1 MDYKALGHELIKLV
15 GGKDNISRL
24 THCAT
29 RLRFEF
35 YDKNKVD
42 LKRIEN
48 TPGVINVVDKGGQF
62 QVVIGNE
69 VQTTFRV
76 IVDEMGDQA
85 ASNGKEEKKEDKG
98 SIVNRIISVIST
110 TFTPVIP
117 ALIGG
122 GMMKAVLSILVL
134 LNLVDTTGTTY
145 GIINFI
151 SDAPF
156 YFMPVLLAYG
166 AAIKFNCSPILAMTM
181 ACALLHPTWSG
192 FVAAGE
198 AISFFGIPVTL
209 VDYSYSVIPIIL
221 GVWILSY
228 VEKFAEKY
236 SPSII
241 KFFIKPLIIM
251 FVSIPIG
258 LLIVGPF
265 GNLLNDMVQAGAAF
279 INGKASWLIPMLMG
293 AFQPFL
299 VLTGTAWAMTPIATV
314 QITNVGFETV
324 NGPGMLASN
333 IAQGAAA
340 LAVAVKTKNK
350 QLKQLA
356 SSSGF
361 TGVMGITEPC
371 LYGVN
376 LKLKRPFIASMIGG
390 GIGGIYAGLSGLVRY
405 SFVSPGLAAVP
416 AFIGENPMNVV
427 HALITIVISF
437 AAGFAASWIL
447 GFDDPEEES
456 PVKDNIS
463 SESEKLQDVT
473 VKSEIKGEIVYAPIK
488 GRVIPLEEVPDEVFS
503 NGILGKGAAI
513 VPEEGC
519 VYAPFDGKIASVFD
533 TKHAICLVSDDG
545 MELLIHV
552 GIDTVNLEGKPFTA
566 VKDAGDRIKKGEKLL
581 EFNIEEI
588 KKAGYETVTPVLV
601 GNTDNYKEIVP
612 IREGEINP
620 TEEFI
625 HVIA

>member
-1 MDYKALGHELIKLV
+1 M
-15 GGKDNISRL
+15 
-24 THCAT
+24 
-29 RLRFEF
+29 
-35 YDKNKVD
+35 
-42 LKRIEN
+42 
-48 TPGVINVVDKGGQF
+48 
-62 QVVIGNE
+62 
-69 VQTTFRV
+69 
-76 IVDEMGDQA
+76 
-85 ASNGKEEKKEDKG
+85 
-98 SIVNRIISVIST
+98 
-110 TFTPVIP
+110 
-117 ALIGG
+117 
-122 GMMKAVLSILVL
+122 LSILVL
-134 LNLVDTTGTTY
+134 LNLVNTSGSTY
-145 GIINFI
+145 EIINFI

-181 ACALLHPTWSG
+181 ACALLHPSWGG
-192 FVAAGE
+192 FVAAGD
-198 AISFFGIPVTL
+198 AMHFFGIPVTL

-236 SPSII
+236 SPSIV
-241 KFFIKPLIIM
+241 KFFVKPLIIM
-251 FVSIPIG
+251 FVSIPIA
-258 LLIVGPF
+258 LLVVGPF
-265 GNLLNDMVQAGAAF
+265 GNLLNDLVQAGADY

-314 QITNVGFETV
+314 QIANAGFETV

-350 QLKQLA
+350 QLKQIA

-405 SFVSPGLAAVP
+405 SFVSPGLAAIP

-427 HALITIVISF
+427 HALITIAISF

-447 GFDDPEEES
+447 GFDDPEEE
-456 PVKDNIS
+456 
-463 SESEKLQDVT
+463 
-473 VKSEIKGEIVYAPIK
+473 GA
-488 GRVIPLEEVPDEVFS
+488 EETKEQ
-503 NGILGKGAAI
+503 
-513 VPEEGC
+513 EEGV

-533 TKHAICLVSDDG
+533 TKHAICLTSEDG
-545 MELLIHV
+545 VELLIHI
-552 GIDTVNLEGKPFTA
+552 GIDTVNLEGKPFQA
-566 VKDAGDRIKKGEKLL
+566 LKQSGDSIKKGDKIL
-581 EFNIEEI
+581 EFQIDEI
-588 KKAGYETVTPVLV
+588 KKAGYDTVTPVLV
-601 GNTDNYKEIVP
+601 GNTDTYREIVSKKQ
-612 IREGEINP
+612 G
-620 TEEFI
+620 TVKSSEELI
-625 HVIA
+625 HVVA

>member
-1 MDYKALGHELIKLV
+1 MDYKALGYELWELV
-15 GGKDNISRL
+15 GGKENISKL

-35 YDKNKVD
+35 YDKAQVD
-42 LKRIEN
+42 VKKIEN
-48 TPGVINVVDKGGQF
+48 TPGVISVVDKGGQF

-69 VQTTFRV
+69 VQTTFRA
-76 IVDEMGDQA
+76 IKSEMGENTSSSD
-85 ASNGKEEKKEDKG
+85 KKTETEKG
-98 SIVNRIISVIST
+98 SVINRIISVIST

-134 LNLVDTTGTTY
+134 LNLVNTSGSTY
-145 GIINFI
+145 EIINFI

-181 ACALLHPTWSG
+181 ACALLHPSWSG

-198 AISFFGIPVTL
+198 TMRFFGIPVIM

-236 SPSII
+236 SPSIV
-241 KFFIKPLIIM
+241 KFFVKPLIIM
-251 FVSIPIG
+251 FVSIPIA
-258 LLIVGPF
+258 LLVVGPL
-265 GNLLNDMVQAGAAF
+265 GNLLNDLVQAGADF

-314 QITNVGFETV
+314 QIANAGFETV

-405 SFVSPGLAAVP
+405 SFVSPGLAAIP

-437 AAGFAASWIL
+437 VAGFAASWIL
-447 GFDDPEEES
+447 GFDDPEEENTEKDQVEDKIVEDKTGEKTEKESVVYS
-456 PVKDNIS
+456 PLNG
-463 SESEKLQDVT
+463 T
-473 VKSEIKGEIVYAPIK
+473 
-488 GRVIPLEEVPDEVFS
+488 VIPLEEVNDEVFS
-503 NGILGKGAAI
+503 NGILGKGAAVI
-513 VPEEGC
+513 PEEGC
-519 VYAPFDGKIASVFD
+519 VYAPFDGKIVSVFD
-533 TKHAICLVSDDG
+533 TKHAICLTSEDG
-545 MELLIHV
+545 VELLIHI
-552 GIDTVNLEGKPFTA
+552 GIDTVNLEGKPFHA
-566 VKDAGDRIKKGEKLL
+566 LKQAGDIIKKGERLL
-581 EFNIEEI
+581 EFDIEEI
-588 KKAGYETVTPVLV
+588 KEAGYDIVTPVLV
-601 GNTDNYKEIVP
+601 GNSDKYKEIIPKEHGVVKA
-612 IREGEINP
+612 
-620 TEEFI
+620 EEELMHI
-625 HVIA
+625 MA